1 MKDNVNHPSHY
12 TTGKI
17 EVIDFIEDNL
27 GEHFEY
33 YLVGNILKYMCR
45 YKYKNGVED
54 LKKIFRQVVKEE
66 NKIKCWE
73 IKWINVLNSP
83 FQRK

>member
-12 TTGKI
+12 TTGNI

-27 GEHFEY
+27 GDGFEY

-45 YKYKNGVED
+45 YRHKNGVED
-54 LKKIFRQVVKEE
+54 LKKARWYLDKLIQVKEKPKTLV
-66 NKIKCWE
+66 NKI
-73 IKWINVLNSP
+73 
-83 FQRK
+83 